1 MSLTLSLKA
10 APPGRI
16 SLAGITPDRLAP
28 LAIAEIERL
37 PLVWGKTTCALG
49 DFFRVHG
56 QHGEHLMF
64 DGMDARFADLGAG
77 MRGGLC
83 EVRGDAG
90 DFVARDM
97 RGGRLVVHG
106 SVGQYAASGLVAG
119 ELVVMGHAG
128 DSLGAALPWLGAGM
142 RGGQVVVHGNVGQ
155 RCGDKMRRGEIFIGG
170 HVGDFL
176 AARMVAGT
184 IAVAGGLGAHVGRAM
199 RRGTLVL
206 LTADY
211 SPAPTFVETVM
222 CADAYLN
229 LLWRSWS
236 TRFDASDRF
245 GAFARRAAADKLR
258 PRRWMG
264 DLAADGRAEVL
275 GGFGA

>member
-16 SLAGITPDRLAP
+16 SLAGITPDRLAT
-28 LAIAEIERL
+28 LAAAEIERL
-37 PLVWGKTTCALG
+37 PLVWGKTTCAVG
-49 DFFRVHG
+49 DFFRVAG
-56 QHGEHLMF
+56 GHGEHLVF
-64 DGMDARFADLGAG
+64 DGMHARFADVGAG
-77 MRGGLC
+77 MRAGLC

-106 SVGQYAASGLVAG
+106 SVGHYAASGLVAG
-119 ELVVMGHAG
+119 ELSVTGRAG
-128 DSLGAALPWLGAGM
+128 DYLGAALPWLGAGM
-142 RGGQVVVHGNVGQ
+142 RGGCVVVHGDVGM

-170 HVGDFL
+170 NAGDFF
-176 AARMVAGT
+176 ATRMVAGT
-184 IAVAGGLGAHVGRAM
+184 IAIAGRLGAHAGLSM

-206 LTADY
+206 LNADY
-211 SPAPTFVETVM
+211 APPPTFVETVM

-236 TRFDASDRF
+236 ARFAASDQF
-245 GAFARRAAADKLR
+245 GAHARRAMADQRK

-275 GGFGA
+275 GGWGA